1 MASAW
6 CSASTPDSAGNS
18 IIEISQ
24 RFSNVEP
31 MRTINMSFR
40 ISIGDILMISGLA
53 YRIGKT
59 LTTSR
64 KSAPGEFSEVQNQL
78 FAISNALRLLSATLQ
93 QEGVPNTEGT
103 VGPEEDEILSRM
115 IENCQ
120 TTL

>member
-1 MASAW
+1 MKEDEKFGRAEEAYHTVQGLCFMASAW

-18 IIEISQ
+18 LMEISQ

-59 LTTSR
+59 LMTGR
-64 KSAPGEFSEVQNQL
+64 KSALGEFNEVQNQL
-78 FAISNALRLLSATLQ
+78 FAISNALKLLSATL
-93 QEGVPNTEGT
+93 
-103 VGPEEDEILSRM
+103 
-115 IENCQ
+115 
-120 TTL
+120 